1 MRKLFFV
8 VVAGGCLLTSCAKSP
23 STAASNG
30 SAIAA
35 SSSSSDPMQQ
45 KLQSLAGGNAKN
57 CGIFKS
63 QATADLEVAGK
74 CAMDASKAKA
84 PFFVEYQMPGMNVAV
99 AGNAEGKLYTVQSQ
113 DGGAGLATADCPAEL
128 RLAPSGRVTC
138 YAPGTFPMGAGASTH
153 NSMPIP
159 PMMGSGTKNPH
170 GGSGTLPA
178 GHPAVQANPKPQPPS
193 N

>member
-1 MRKLFFV
+1 MHKILFV
-8 VVAGGCLLTSCAKSP
+8 IVAGSCLLTSCSKSP
-23 STAASNG
+23 SP
-30 SAIAA
+30 AA
-35 SSSSSDPMQQ
+35 SSGGSVPGSTSSSDPVQQ
-45 KLQSLAGGNAKN
+45 KLQALAGDKAKN

-74 CAMDASKAKA
+74 CAMDSSKARS

-113 DGGAGLATADCPAEL
+113 DGGAGLVTADCPAEL
-128 RLAPSGRVTC
+128 RVAPSGRVTC

-170 GGSGTLPA
+170 GGAGTLPA
-178 GHPAVQANPKPQPPS
+178 GHPEVRANPKPQPPS